1 MVRWAMLIFLSW
13 GRKSPYCG
21 GNTCPDD
28 ATEKRGHRTDAGR
41 GTSDDVSLRATR
53 APPAWVKH
61 RTSRPQ
67 MPLRAKAM
75 NRALIPQDT
84 SGTVS
89 WPDHPE
95 RNDGRELLSLSMDA
109 RIPIRKE

>member
-1 MVRWAMLIFLSW
+1 
-13 GRKSPYCG
+13 
-21 GNTCPDD
+21 
-28 ATEKRGHRTDAGR
+28 
-41 GTSDDVSLRATR
+41 
-53 APPAWVKH
+53 
-61 RTSRPQ
+61 

-109 RIPIRKE
+109 RIPIRKEQIVERSEIIVEVTHTDVRRTAAIIFQYLGFGHPGQD